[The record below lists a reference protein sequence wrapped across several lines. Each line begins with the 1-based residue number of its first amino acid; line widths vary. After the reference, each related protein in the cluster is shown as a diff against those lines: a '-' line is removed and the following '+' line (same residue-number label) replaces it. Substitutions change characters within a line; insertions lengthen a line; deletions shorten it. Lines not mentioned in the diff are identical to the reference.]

1 MLFLNPLSQHKETYA
16 LRITTELREVTDL
29 SWNKLHAY
37 ISWCLAIIFES
48 ISLGLMQVKPKT
60 FKHQSKL
67 EKLF

>member
-37 ISWCLAIIFES
+37 IS
-48 ISLGLMQVKPKT
+48 
-60 FKHQSKL
+60 
-67 EKLF
+67 